1 MVKMQEPLVMKH
13 IVRSWMTV
21 GLLLGCGRA
30 SNTQREASTVAAVAE
45 PGSMWRR
52 LEAFAGRDGAGSFT
66 REEEAGP
73 LGTRILRVRAG
84 TGGYPG
90 ANCWAALVDGS
101 ETFGALN
108 GRGLADWVRH
118 RGEAAR
124 GLGARDWVQLL
135 RHVRYGGN
143 LVVPEAAPLRVLA
156 TSPAIVIEFT
166 ELDPMSGSTLVMRAT
181 IPANGPETVTAA
193 PSP

>member
-1 MVKMQEPLVMKH
+1 MKK
-13 IVRSWMTV
+13 VVLSWATV
-21 GLLLGCGRA
+21 GLLLNCGHA
-30 SNTQREASTVAAVAE
+30 STPPREASTMAAVAE
-45 PGSMWRR
+45 PGGVWRR

-73 LGTRILRVRAG
+73 LGTRLFRVRAG

-90 ANCWAALVDGS
+90 ANCWAVLVDGS

-118 RGEAAR
+118 RGGAAR
-124 GLGARDWVQLL
+124 GLGASAWVQLL
-135 RHVRYGGN
+135 RDVTYGGN

-156 TSPAIVIEFT
+156 TAPAIVIEFT
-166 ELDPMSGSTLVMRAT
+166 ELDPMSGSTSVMHAT
-181 IPANGPETVTAA
+181 IPESGRETVTAA
-193 PSP
+193 PQP